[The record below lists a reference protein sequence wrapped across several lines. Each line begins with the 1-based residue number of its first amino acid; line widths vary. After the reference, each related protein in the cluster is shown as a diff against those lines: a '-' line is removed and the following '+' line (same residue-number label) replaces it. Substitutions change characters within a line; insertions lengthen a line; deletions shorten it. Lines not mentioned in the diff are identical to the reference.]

1 MLPLQIVRFSPV
13 SEPEIKSEHDM
24 TSWPFGV
31 LGFLCRIDGSK
42 SFCHP
47 NQEVLEMI
55 SESSPH
61 AKIPA
66 RFAQAPWSEHTAFW
80 RQLDEQL
87 PHDHLVREIRGAMV
101 HLDLMPLYQTYSN
114 RGKAPYRP
122 DLMLA
127 IVLFELRRGQR
138 HPSQW
143 YRDTDENYA
152 LWWLGFGIRPGR
164 SCWYEFRERAG
175 AYVDTLNAQ
184 LLHQAVAIELTTAE
198 RGALDG
204 SAVAANASRRRLLN
218 QGRLKQ
224 RLAQLEAVADDE
236 AQGDQPEARPGWM
249 AKTARGRTHQH
260 ERYGQAQ
267 EQLAKRQAAN
277 AQRPTSQRQAPDK
290 IVVSPGDPEAPL
302 GLDKD
307 HVFGPLYTVQTVR
320 DVTSPLILGY
330 DVFAQAS
337 DAATLPPMLRRSQQ
351 MTGRPLKDLLAD
363 SAYVTGMDLAECA
376 AQDVTLYGPWQAN
389 DWSEPKT
396 RSLFSKDRFTWHGDL
411 DAYECPAGHLL
422 KRVSCHTRRCSGGRE
437 VVEWQYRGEAQTC
450 QACPLRQPCTT
461 SQKGGRSVQRSE
473 HEELIQAHRVWMETA
488 EAKAVYRLRGQTIE
502 IVFADVKEHRGLRRF
517 SGHGLARVRTEFALE
532 VLLHNLLVLHRFL
545 GQRRNAEATH
555 HTTEELAA

>member
-1 MLPLQIVRFSPV
+1 
-13 SEPEIKSEHDM
+13 
-24 TSWPFGV
+24 
-31 LGFLCRIDGSK
+31 
-42 SFCHP
+42 
-47 NQEVLEMI
+47 MI
-55 SESSPH
+55 SDLPHH

-66 RFAQAPWSEHTAFW
+66 RFAQAPWNESTEFW

-87 PHDHLVREIRGAMV
+87 PHDHLARQIRNAMA
-101 HLDLMPLYQTYSN
+101 HLDLQPLYQTYSN
-114 RGKAPYRP
+114 RGKAPHRP

-143 YRDTDENYA
+143 YRDTHENYT
-152 LWWLGFGIRPGR
+152 LWWLGFGIRPAR
-164 SCWYEFRERAG
+164 SCWYVFRDRAG

-184 LLHQAVAIELTTAE
+184 LLHQAVEVELTTAE

-204 SAVAANASRRRLLN
+204 SAVAANASRRRLIN
-218 QGRLKQ
+218 QERLEQ
-224 RLAQLEAVADDE
+224 RLEQLEAVADDE
-236 AQGDQPEARPGWM
+236 AQGETPEALPGWM
-249 AKTARGRTHQH
+249 AKTASGRAHQH

-267 EQLAKRQAAN
+267 EQLSKRQAAN
-277 AQRPTSQRQAPDK
+277 AQRPASQRQASDK
-290 IVVSPGDPEAPL
+290 IVVSPGDPESAL

-337 DAATLPPMLRRSQQ
+337 DAATLPPMLQRSQQ
-351 MTGRPLKDLLAD
+351 LTGRSLKELLVD
-363 SAYVTGMDLAECA
+363 SAYVTGMDLAACA
-376 AQDVTLYGPWQAN
+376 AQNVTLYGPWQAN
-389 DWSEPKT
+389 DWSAPKS
-396 RSLFSKDRFTWHGDL
+396 RSQFNKDCFTWHGDL

-422 KRVSCHTRRCSGGRE
+422 KRVRCHIRRCSGGRE
-437 VVEWQYRGEAQTC
+437 VMEWQYLGEARTC
-450 QACPLRQPCTT
+450 QACPLRPQCTT
-461 SQKGGRSVQRSE
+461 SQKGACSVQRSE
-473 HEELIQAHRVWMETA
+473 HEELIQAHRTWMETA

-517 SGHGLARVRTEFALE
+517 SGHGLARVRAEFALE

-545 GQRRNAEATH
+545 SQRQNAEAMH
-555 HTTEELAA
+555 HTTEEFAA

>member
-1 MLPLQIVRFSPV
+1 
-13 SEPEIKSEHDM
+13 
-24 TSWPFGV
+24 
-31 LGFLCRIDGSK
+31 
-42 SFCHP
+42 
-47 NQEVLEMI
+47 MI
-55 SESSPH
+55 SDPSPH

-66 RFAQAPWSEHTAFW
+66 RFAQAPWHESTAFW

-87 PHDHLVREIRGAMV
+87 PHDHLAREIRNAMA
-101 HLDLMPLYQTYSN
+101 HLDLTPLYQTYSG
-114 RGKAPYRP
+114 RGKAPHRP

-138 HPSQW
+138 YPSQW
-143 YRDTDENYA
+143 YRDTHESYP
-152 LWWLGFGIRPGR
+152 LWWLGFGIRPAR
-164 SCWYEFRERAG
+164 SCWYEFRDRAG

-184 LLHQAVAIELTTAE
+184 LLHQAVEADLTTAE

-218 QGRLKQ
+218 QERLEQ
-224 RLAQLEAVADDE
+224 RVEQLEAVADDD
-236 AQGDQPEARPGWM
+236 AQGEKPEALPGWM
-249 AKTARGRTHQH
+249 AKTAKGRAHQY

-267 EQLAKRQAAN
+267 EQLIKRHAAN
-277 AQRPTSQRQAPDK
+277 AQRPASQRQAPDQ
-290 IVVSPGDPEAPL
+290 ILVSPSDPEAPL

-337 DAATLPPMLRRSQQ
+337 DAAMLPPMLRRSQRL
-351 MTGRPLKDLLAD
+351 TGRNLKDLLVD

-376 AQDVTLYGPWQAN
+376 AQGVTLYGPWKAN
-389 DWSEPKT
+389 DWSQPKT
-396 RSLFSKDRFTWHGDL
+396 RAQFNKDQFQWHGDL

-422 KRVSCHTRRCSGGRE
+422 KRVSGHTRRCSGGRE
-437 VVEWQYRGEAQTC
+437 VVEWQYRGAAQTC
-450 QACPLRQPCTT
+450 QACPLRQQCTT

-473 HEELIQAHRVWMETA
+473 HEELIEAHRAWMETA

-545 GQRRNAEATH
+545 SQRRHAESMH